1 MDSHASN
8 PPLAPLPPSY
18 KPSEH
23 EGVAWSRWVAAGAF
37 HADPGRVLSGEKKP
51 YCVLIPPPNVT
62 ARLHL
67 GHALNNTLQDILVRA
82 HRMMGYET
90 MWMPGT
96 DHAGIATQAVV
107 EKRLRNSG
115 QLTGPLRTSMKRE
128 DFVAKAQE
136 FKDEYEAEITN
147 QLKRM
152 GCSCDYDRQ
161 RFTMDDQCAAAV
173 REAFFRL
180 FRDGLIYRGKRLVN
194 WDCVLQT
201 AVADDET
208 YDEEVDGQFYYL
220 RYPLVHP
227 EMVKDANGQMV
238 KKDAV
243 PVTWDELT
251 RRGYPGANEHKGED
265 AAWITVATTRPETYL
280 GDTAVAVNP
289 HDPRAKALRGLFC
302 ELPLVGRVI
311 PVIEDSYVVL
321 PERYA
326 RDEEEKND
334 PKAKMAT
341 GFLKVTPAHDPND
354 YEIGK
359 RHNLPIINMLAP
371 DGTVSDKHGWTDVG
385 DAHLFVGRPREHARK
400 MVVKEFD
407 ARGLLEGTKPHR
419 HSLKHSDRSDSIVE
433 PYLSDQ
439 WYVKVTDP
447 RMAKAA
453 NEVLVSSGSSG
464 IALGMGGSGVPPEH
478 ESDFAAD
485 LLKPIGADLS
495 TYRRNLPHLQEGG
508 MAYWVTFRLRT
519 GELTPAERDVVLN
532 ACHHWHGQR
541 LELHAAVVM
550 PDHVHLLFSP
560 FVTSPGQWHSLAEIM
575 HSIKSFTS
583 HEVNK
588 RRNTSGPL
596 WQDESYD
603 RRIYSPGEFGEKM
616 HYIAMNPV
624 KAGLAKAWREYPH
637 VHVSEF
643 ARGGRLE
650 FPHRIRDEHRR
661 DACATHTKEEPGL
674 RFFPSRYTKTY
685 EQWHDNIRDWCISR
699 QLWWGHRIPVWTW
712 YLHDTKGGSAED
724 FADTKASPSLSQ
736 SLGLFNELIREC
748 GLENDIA
755 VAPGGDRIQSWITLC
770 AKSSGGENLIA
781 AINKRAT
788 SPATTATGDC
798 DHAQVFRTK
807 RAVDLLEKVIDTY
820 DGSTAEQDPDVL
832 DTWFSSALWPLS
844 TMGWPDPV
852 KFNAESNK
860 GLLEAFNPT
869 NSLSTAREIITLWVS
884 RMVMFNRYFRRD
896 AAIGN
901 RHSAFEKQPA
911 TITESRMP
919 NADSLGPPPF
929 RDVFIHCVIQ
939 DGQGQKMS
947 KSLGNGVDPLD
958 IIETHG
964 ADAMRF
970 TLCHMATQTQDVRLP
985 VDLICPHT
993 GAVFTPKMI
1002 TAPGGYVV
1010 PAPIQTSPKDPSK
1023 KMVTVY
1029 GEVSG
1034 QAKAT
1039 PEMPLAKNTSA
1050 KFDFGRNFA
1059 TKLWNA
1065 SRLVFMS
1072 LPAGSGSRQA
1082 DVHAIDA
1089 GSLTTLDRWILSRLH
1104 ETLAKVNLHLTRYE
1118 FAEYAQ
1124 AMYDFV
1130 WRDFCD
1136 WYLEGIKPTVANRPT
1151 QQAVLAN
1158 VLDAVLRMLHPAMP
1172 FVTETIW
1179 AQLLKVGGGE
1189 SRVPGLTLGRHDR
1202 HPDLLCVAK
1211 WPTAS
1216 NALQNTIATGQME
1229 HVQSLVAVVRDAR
1242 AKHQVKPSRKITL
1255 HGPGGGT
1262 VPLDSEEVAGLVSTF
1277 AGLERVSIEVK
1288 PAELPG
1294 SIAIMFDSCEYR
1306 LSNLRDET
1314 AASGGGGENG
1324 SAGNA
1329 AERARLQKLEADLTK
1344 SIGTLEGRLGNPG
1357 YADRAPAAM
1366 VQQTRDQL
1374 AKAKADLAAAKD
1386 ALARL

>member
-8 PPLAPLPPSY
+8 PSSAPLPPSY
-18 KPSEH
+18 KPLEH
-23 EGVAWSRWVAAGAF
+23 ESVAWQRWVDAGAF
-37 HADPGRVLSGEKKP
+37 HADPQAVLRGEKQP

-82 HRMMGYET
+82 HRMMGFET

-128 DFVAKAQE
+128 EFVGKAQE

-152 GCSCDYDRQ
+152 GCSCDFDRQ

-180 FRDGLIYRGKRLVN
+180 FKDGLIYRGKRLVN

-208 YDEEVDGQFYYL
+208 YDEEVDGHFYYL
-220 RYPLVHP
+220 RYPLVHAKP
-227 EMVKDANGQMV
+227 GEDAM
-238 KKDAV
+238 
-243 PVTWDELT
+243 PVTWDELA
-251 RRGYPGANEHKGED
+251 RRGYPGANGQQGEEQ
-265 AAWITVATTRPETYL
+265 AWITVATTRPETYL
-280 GDTAVAVNP
+280 GDTAVAINP
-289 HDPRAKALRGLFC
+289 HDPRAKSLRGLSC

-326 RDEEEKND
+326 RDDEEKND

-359 RHNLPIINMLAP
+359 RHSLPIVNMLAP

-385 DAHLFVGRPREHARK
+385 DAHMFVGRPREHARK

-407 ARGLLEGTKPHR
+407 ARGLIEGTKPHK
-419 HSLKHSDRSDSIVE
+419 HSLKHSDRSSSVVE

-453 NEVLVSSGSSG
+453 NEVLDRSPSPRG
-464 IALGMGGSGVPPEH
+464 
-478 ESDFAAD
+478 
-485 LLKPIGADLS
+485 
-495 TYRRNLPHLQEGG
+495 EG
-508 MAYWVTFRLRT
+508 
-519 GELTPAERDVVLN
+519 
-532 ACHHWHGQR
+532 
-541 LELHAAVVM
+541 
-550 PDHVHLLFSP
+550 
-560 FVTSPGQWHSLAEIM
+560 
-575 HSIKSFTS
+575 
-583 HEVNK
+583 
-588 RRNTSGPL
+588 
-596 WQDESYD
+596 
-603 RRIYSPGEFGEKM
+603 
-616 HYIAMNPV
+616 
-624 KAGLAKAWREYPH
+624 
-637 VHVSEF
+637 
-643 ARGGRLE
+643 RGGVGDRA
-650 FPHRIRDEHRR
+650 D
-661 DACATHTKEEPGL
+661 DAQAKL
-674 RFFPSRYTKTY
+674 QFFPSRYTKTY
-685 EQWHDNIRDWCISR
+685 EQWHENIRDWCISR

-712 YLHDTKGGSAED
+712 YLHDTKGGRAED
-724 FADTKASPSLSQ
+724 FANGVVSPSLKR
-736 SLGLFNELIREC
+736 SLELFNELIREC

-755 VAPGGDRIQSWITLC
+755 AAPGGDSIQSWISLC
-770 AKSSGGENLIA
+770 IKSSHGERLIA
-781 AINKRAT
+781 TINQAARVTAGSSADAGERA
-788 SPATTATGDC
+788 SSMP
-798 DHAQVFRTK
+798 TK
-807 RAVDLLEKVIDTY
+807 KAADLLEKVVDTY
-820 DGSTAEQDPDVL
+820 DGSSAEQDPDVL

-844 TMGWPDPV
+844 TMGWPDPA
-852 KFNAESNK
+852 KFNAASNA
-860 GLLEAFNPT
+860 GLLDAFNPT
-869 NSLSTAREIITLWVS
+869 NALCTAREIITLWVS

-896 AAIGN
+896 SAFGI
-901 RHSAFEKQPA
+901 RHSQSPA
-911 TITESRMP
+911 GSATNAESRMP
-919 NADSLGPPPF
+919 NASSLGPPPF
-929 RDVFIHCVIQ
+929 HDVFIHCVIQ

-993 GAVFTPKMI
+993 GATFTPKMI

-1034 QAKAT
+1034 QAKPTA
-1039 PEMPLAKNTSA
+1039 EMPLAKNTSA

-1072 LPAGSGSRQA
+1072 LPSSGMGVLPMTSPTGVSPVARE
-1082 DVHAIDA
+1082 
-1089 GSLTTLDRWILSRLH
+1089 SLSTLDRWILSQLH
-1104 ETLAKVNLHLTRYE
+1104 ATLTKVNQHLARYE

-1124 AMYDFV
+1124 ALYDFV

-1136 WYLEGIKPTVANRPT
+1136 WYLEGIKPTIAKSPA
-1151 QQAVLAN
+1151 QQAVLAA
-1158 VLDAVLRMLHPAMP
+1158 VLDAVLRMLHPVMP

-1179 AQLLKVGGGE
+1179 THLIQVRSAANSSGE
-1189 SRVPGLTLGRHDR
+1189 SPVQGLTLGRHAR
-1202 HPDLLCVAK
+1202 HQGLLCMAP
-1211 WPTAS
+1211 WPTTSDSLHDAAAS
-1216 NALQNTIATGQME
+1216 TQLERIRE
-1229 HVQSLVAVVRDAR
+1229 LVAVIRDVR

-1255 HGPGGGT
+1255 HGPGGGG
-1262 VPLDSEEVAGLVSTF
+1262 VPLDNPEVAGLVSTF
-1277 AGLERVSIEVK
+1277 AGVDRIVLETK
-1288 PAELPG
+1288 PSEAPG
-1294 SIAIMFDSCEYR
+1294 SIALMFDAREYR
-1306 LSNLRDET
+1306 VSNLRDEAVAQDPGT
-1314 AASGGGGENG
+1314 AGDAK
-1324 SAGNA
+1324 A
-1329 AERARLQKLEADLTK
+1329 AERARLEKLIADLTK
-1344 SIGTLEGRLGNPG
+1344 SIGTLEGRLANPG
-1357 YADRAPAAM
+1357 YADRAPPAM
-1366 VQQTRDQL
+1366 VQQTKDQL
-1374 AKAKADLAAAKD
+1374 AKAQADVAAAREG
-1386 ALARL
+1386 LSRL

>member
-1 MDSHASN
+1 MDSHAS
-8 PPLAPLPPSY
+8 PPPSAPLPPSY

-23 EGVAWSRWVAAGAF
+23 ESVAWGRWVEAGAF
-37 HADPGRVLSGEKKP
+37 HAEPGRVLSGEKRA
-51 YCVLIPPPNVT
+51 YAVLIPPPNVT

-82 HRMMGYET
+82 HRMMGDET

-115 QLTGPLRTSMKRE
+115 QLTGPLRTSMRRE
-128 DFVAKAQE
+128 EFVAKAQE

-220 RYPLVHP
+220 RYPLVHKG
-227 EMVKDANGQMV
+227 EDGA
-238 KKDAV
+238 DAV
-243 PVTWDELT
+243 PVTWNELA
-251 RRGYPGANEHKGED
+251 RRGYPGAQDHRGED
-265 AAWITVATTRPETYL
+265 AAWLTVATTRPETYL

-326 RDEEEKND
+326 RDEEEKSD

-354 YEIGK
+354 WEIGK
-359 RHNLPIINMLAP
+359 RHGLPVVNMLAP

-385 DAHLFVGRPREHARK
+385 DAHMFVGRPREHARK

-439 WYVKVTDP
+439 WYVKVTDE
-447 RMAKAA
+447 RMAEAA
-453 NEVLVSSGSSG
+453 NEVLVRDQRAPGGGQQGSAG
-464 IALGMGGSGVPPEH
+464 
-478 ESDFAAD
+478 ES
-485 LLKPIGADLS
+485 
-495 TYRRNLPHLQEGG
+495 
-508 MAYWVTFRLRT
+508 
-519 GELTPAERDVVLN
+519 
-532 ACHHWHGQR
+532 
-541 LELHAAVVM
+541 
-550 PDHVHLLFSP
+550 
-560 FVTSPGQWHSLAEIM
+560 
-575 HSIKSFTS
+575 
-583 HEVNK
+583 
-588 RRNTSGPL
+588 
-596 WQDESYD
+596 
-603 RRIYSPGEFGEKM
+603 
-616 HYIAMNPV
+616 
-624 KAGLAKAWREYPH
+624 
-637 VHVSEF
+637 
-643 ARGGRLE
+643 
-650 FPHRIRDEHRR
+650 
-661 DACATHTKEEPGL
+661 L
-674 RFFPSRYTKTY
+674 RFYPARYAKTY

-699 QLWWGHRIPVWTW
+699 QLWWGHRIPVWS
-712 YLHDTKGGSAED
+712 HDSPPAEMLEWVRSDLGKVVQWRVTDGVFFACIGGSASESD
-724 FADTKASPSLSQ
+724 QFRK
-736 SLGLFNELIREC
+736 R
-748 GLENDIA
+748 LEA
-755 VAPGGDRIQSWITLC
+755 WGCT
-770 AKSSGGENLIA
+770 
-781 AINKRAT
+781 
-788 SPATTATGDC
+788 
-798 DHAQVFRTK
+798 
-807 RAVDLLEKVIDTY
+807 
-820 DGSTAEQDPDVL
+820 QDSDVL

-844 TMGWPDPV
+844 TMGWPDPAR
-852 KFNAESNK
+852 FNAESNK

-884 RMVMFNRYFRRD
+884 RMVMFNRYFRRSGEL
-896 AAIGN
+896 A
-901 RHSAFEKQPA
+901 P
-911 TITESRMP
+911 
-919 NADSLGPPPF
+919 LGPPPF

-1002 TAPGGYVV
+1002 TVAGGHVV
-1010 PAPIQTSPKDPSK
+1010 PAPVQNSPKDPSK

-1039 PEMPLAKNTSA
+1039 PEMPLARNTSA
-1050 KFDFGRNFA
+1050 KFDYGRNFA

-1072 LPAGSGSRQA
+1072 LPEGTGRFQA
-1082 DVHAIDA
+1082 VTSVP
-1089 GSLTTLDRWILSRLH
+1089 SLPVLDRWILSQLQS
-1104 ETLAKVNLHLTRYE
+1104 TLARVDQHLARYE

-1136 WYLEGIKPTVANRPT
+1136 WYLEGIKPTVAKSRA
-1151 QQAVLAN
+1151 QQAVLAGT
-1158 VLDAVLRMLHPAMP
+1158 LDAVLRMLHPVMP

-1179 AQLLKVGGGE
+1179 GHLRLTGSPGIQI
-1189 SRVPGLTLGRHDR
+1189 PGLTLGEHARTGG
-1202 HPDLLCVAK
+1202 LLCVAP
-1211 WPTAS
+1211 WPRAADS
-1216 NALQNTIATGQME
+1216 LQDAGANEQFDRVRG
-1229 HVQSLVAVVRDAR
+1229 LVGVIRDVR

-1255 HGPGGGT
+1255 HAPAGGA
-1262 VPLDSEEVAGLVSTF
+1262 VPLDNAEIAGLVMTF
-1277 AGLERVSIEVK
+1277 AGLERISLSAGAGE
-1288 PAELPG
+1288 G
-1294 SIAIMFDSCEYR
+1294 SVALMFDSREYR
-1306 LSNLRDET
+1306 VSNLRDE
-1314 AASGGGGENG
+1314 ASGPAADGG
-1324 SAGNA
+1324 SAKA
-1329 AERARLQKLEADLTK
+1329 AERVRLEKIIADSAKLM
-1344 SIGTLEGRLGNPG
+1344 GTLEGRLSNPG
-1357 YADRAPAAM
+1357 YVDRAPAAM
-1366 VQQTRDQL
+1366 VQQTKDQL
-1374 AKAKADLAAAKD
+1374 SKAKGDLAAAQE
-1386 ALARL
+1386 ALKRL

>member
-8 PPLAPLPPSY
+8 PPSAPLPPSY
-18 KPSEH
+18 KPLEH
-23 EGVAWSRWVAAGAF
+23 ESVAWQRWVDAGAF
-37 HADPGRVLSGEKKP
+37 HADPQAVLRGEKQP

-82 HRMMGYET
+82 HRMMGFET

-115 QLTGPLRTSMKRE
+115 ALTGPLRTSMKRE
-128 DFVAKAQE
+128 EFVGKAQE

-152 GCSCDYDRQ
+152 GCSCDFDRQ

-180 FRDGLIYRGKRLVN
+180 FKDGLIYRGKRLVN

-208 YDEEVDGQFYYL
+208 YDEEVDGHFYYL
-220 RYPLVHP
+220 RYPLVHAKP
-227 EMVKDANGQMV
+227 GEDAM
-238 KKDAV
+238 
-243 PVTWDELT
+243 PVTWDELA
-251 RRGYPGANEHKGED
+251 RRGYPGANGQQSEEQ
-265 AAWITVATTRPETYL
+265 AWITVATTRPETYL
-280 GDTAVAVNP
+280 GDTAVAINP
-289 HDPRAKALRGLFC
+289 HDPRAKSLRGLSC

-326 RDEEEKND
+326 RDDEEKND

-359 RHNLPIINMLAP
+359 RHSLPIVNMLAP

-385 DAHLFVGRPREHARK
+385 DAQMFVGRPREHARK

-407 ARGLLEGTKPHR
+407 ARGLLEGTKPHK
-419 HSLKHSDRSDSIVE
+419 HSLKHSDRSDSVVE

-439 WYVKVTDP
+439 WYVRVTDP

-453 NEVLVSSGSSG
+453 NEVLASASS
-464 IALGMGGSGVPPEH
+464 GMGGSGAPPEQA
-478 ESDFAAD
+478 S
-485 LLKPIGADLS
+485 
-495 TYRRNLPHLQEGG
+495 
-508 MAYWVTFRLRT
+508 
-519 GELTPAERDVVLN
+519 
-532 ACHHWHGQR
+532 
-541 LELHAAVVM
+541 
-550 PDHVHLLFSP
+550 
-560 FVTSPGQWHSLAEIM
+560 
-575 HSIKSFTS
+575 
-583 HEVNK
+583 
-588 RRNTSGPL
+588 
-596 WQDESYD
+596 
-603 RRIYSPGEFGEKM
+603 
-616 HYIAMNPV
+616 
-624 KAGLAKAWREYPH
+624 
-637 VHVSEF
+637 
-643 ARGGRLE
+643 
-650 FPHRIRDEHRR
+650 
-661 DACATHTKEEPGL
+661 L

-685 EQWHDNIRDWCISR
+685 EQWHENIRDWCISR
-699 QLWWGHRIPVWTW
+699 QLWWGHRIPVWRCSSW
-712 YLHDTKGGSAED
+712 GGSQTDVDQLRKGMED
-724 FADTKASPSLSQ
+724 WVNDGRASIQAGRLPM
-736 SLGLFNELIREC
+736 EL
-748 GLENDIA
+748 
-755 VAPGGDRIQSWITLC
+755 
-770 AKSSGGENLIA
+770 
-781 AINKRAT
+781 AT
-788 SPATTATGDC
+788 ST
-798 DHAQVFRTK
+798 
-807 RAVDLLEKVIDTY
+807 LLNPIDQWFVCVMRP
-820 DGSTAEQDPDVL
+820 DDAEIIGTLERLGFTQDPDVL

-844 TMGWPDPV
+844 TMGWPDAA
-852 KFNAESNK
+852 KFNSESNK
-860 GLLEAFNPT
+860 GLLDAFNPT
-869 NSLSTAREIITLWVS
+869 NSLCTAREIITLWVS

-896 AAIGN
+896 
-901 RHSAFEKQPA
+901 EE
-911 TITESRMP
+911 TERRRNEV
-919 NADSLGPPPF
+919 NASGTPSLRNSVSSSLGPPPF
-929 RDVFIHCVIQ
+929 HDVFIHCVIQ

-993 GAVFTPKMI
+993 GATFTPKMI

-1034 QAKAT
+1034 QAKPT

-1059 TKLWNA
+1059 TKIWNA

-1072 LPAGSGSRQA
+1072 LGTPDLRAGDRALDPQ
-1082 DVHAIDA
+1082 
-1089 GSLTTLDRWILSRLH
+1089 SLSILDRWILSQLH
-1104 ETLAKVNLHLTRYE
+1104 STLAKVNQHLTRYE

-1124 AMYDFV
+1124 ALYDFV

-1136 WYLEGIKPTVANRPT
+1136 WYLEGIKPTIAKSPA
-1151 QQAVLAN
+1151 QQAVLAA
-1158 VLDAVLRMLHPAMP
+1158 VLDAVLRMLHPVMP

-1179 AQLLKVGGGE
+1179 THLMQAAGGGGA
-1189 SRVPGLTLGRHDR
+1189 SPLHGLTLGRHAR
-1202 HPDLLCVAK
+1202 QPGLLCMAP
-1211 WPTAS
+1211 WPTTSDTLHDAAAS
-1216 NALQNTIATGQME
+1216 TQLERIRE
-1229 HVQSLVAVVRDAR
+1229 LVAVIRDVR

-1255 HGPGGGT
+1255 HGPGGGG
-1262 VPLDSEEVAGLVSTF
+1262 VPLDNPEVAGLVSTF
-1277 AGLERVSIEVK
+1277 AGVDRIVLEAK
-1288 PAELPG
+1288 PAEAPG
-1294 SIAIMFDSCEYR
+1294 SIAMMFDAREYR
-1306 LSNLRDET
+1306 VSNQRDEAVAQGPGT
-1314 AASGGGGENG
+1314 AGDTK
-1324 SAGNA
+1324 A
-1329 AERARLQKLEADLTK
+1329 AERARLEKLIADLTK
-1344 SIGTLEGRLGNPG
+1344 SIGTLEGRLANPG
-1357 YADRAPAAM
+1357 YADRAPPAM

-1374 AKAKADLAAAKD
+1374 AKAQADVAAAREG
-1386 ALARL
+1386 LSRL